1 MDSDGNIWIR
11 LGLDKGQFQAQ
22 LEQAK
27 ESIKRLSESAE
38 QSGSS
43 IDTAFK
49 MSTRGFNAMGVQ
61 ISQVGDKIS
70 AAWSTLEPLA
80 NQTQSALKQLKE
92 EYERLGKAAS
102 DAFMAG
108 DDNQYRKLKAYQAE
122 IGSILSMYEEVNT
135 EIGKVTDSLVEE
147 EKKYKDIVSQVSEN
161 CDAHTSLRSRLQQVR
176 NEMQNL
182 IIEARQQGGETA
194 VAAVKSSDAYQ
205 QLQQQARNLG
215 MTINEVN
222 KEAQMLAGNTAGLQG
237 VVSGL
242 QGLLGGF
249 SAVQGAIAIFGG
261 KSEELQ
267 KVQTRVQG
275 CIAAMMGLQQVMK
288 TLQKNSAFMLSLTR
302 MKAAFLGVS
311 GGAKTATGSVKAL
324 WATLKANP
332 LGLILS
338 AITAIVTAIALVTKR
353 HKEAAQAAKE
363 HAEAERE
370 ASFEISISPAD
381 VSGKSNYLNDKNA
394 YNSDTK
400 NIEAVRQTMK
410 EVSDLSAEL
419 ARSGKSVA
427 EHSMQDA
434 YTQALEKAVAGGEY
448 EKALLIQMAS
458 FNWDIARAQKRKAL
472 YSKETAEGQKSI
484 LEIDQEIEQIES
496 KLYGLYGNK
505 KREEESRARER
516 SEQTRRNRETQK
528 RLQRE
533 YEQAMAAYRQS
544 AGRLEQQ
551 TAWDIEQIG
560 IDAMESGLDKTL
572 KQLDLNHRKEI
583 AKIEEQEKEKVNEW
597 RKLKAKEW
605 AAQHPKSDSE
615 SNPYNGAKPIDEN
628 SGLSSDELESYSQGL
643 VDIANSFAVIRE
655 NENAKWKQNEREAI
669 AGIIEADSSYF
680 AQRIA
685 LEKQYNA
692 DRAKLMEKGASD
704 EQLALFDQAYR
715 TKQKELFDMLLSDYV
730 GFQQQLTNTDEE
742 YSTKRAELE
751 AAANAEADP
760 KKKAA
765 LQASL
770 KELEKRYK
778 QTVKNLQQE
787 FIRNNIGDVFN
798 EQTVENIKEAKRALD
813 EMEAMSVDDF
823 NLAYQAHL
831 SADEF
836 ESLKKRIREVR
847 NELREMGKGYS
858 LKDAFS
864 DAFTGKTKD
873 EVQRGVDYIVN
884 GFSKVASVA
893 SGIASAMRDFAEA
906 TGNAKLEK
914 MADTFQGIADTISTA
929 GGYAAA
935 GAQIGGGWGA
945 IIGAVLGIGQG
956 IITSL
961 FKSEAQRKEEERV
974 RIEQARDSLDDIV
987 SGIASLIGSVDSLHN
1002 TISSLD
1008 YANYRKSLLD
1018 TIKDFSIQ
1026 AKYDSQSNWSSLKN
1040 GAGNASDMRNALLA
1054 MFSDLPLLV
1063 EKIGGIR
1070 APHYGDNSHVPEHV
1084 QEQQEAAYYR
1094 FMDILS
1100 RWEQA
1105 TEEERAFA
1113 RQYFQTHASFN
1124 SSTYAN
1130 IANGRDYDLDQRRIA
1145 LLKEMNRLYEEGSL
1159 SSIDYF
1165 NMQLQ
1170 ADKLSLDMLRQK
1182 RAELKGAGLD
1192 TTEIDMQIAEAQYNM
1207 GERIRNM
1214 FEGLAG
1220 SDLQS
1225 IVNKWL
1231 DIFKEFGNNFEAA
1244 IDKINESIDD
1254 MVRNMVVQTV
1264 FVQPLMQR
1272 LNKYLQDYAASQ
1284 NLAQDEYGNYIW
1296 TNEAFQGMAEGL
1308 RTQVDG
1314 AKELFQLLNNQLNA
1328 AGLGWGD
1335 SANDRSA
1342 QARGIATAS
1351 QESVDE
1357 LNGRAT
1363 TIQGHTFNISE
1374 NSNIIRDNT
1383 NAILGSVRQIEIYTE
1398 RLVRIDNDIH
1408 NLKDTIEMRGV
1419 KIRN

>member
-242 QGLLGGF
+242 QGLVGGF

-275 CIAAMMGLQQVMK
+275 CIAAMIGLQQVMK

-338 AITAIVTAIALVTKR
+338 AITAIVTAVALVTKR

-410 EVSDLSAEL
+410 EVSVLSAEL

-458 FNWDIARAQKRKAL
+458 LNWDIARAQKRKAL

-544 AGRLEQQ
+544 VGRLERQ

-655 NENAKWKQNEREAI
+655 NENSKWKQNEREAI

-715 TKQKELFDMLLSDYV
+715 TKQKELFDMLLGDYV

-945 IIGAVLGIGQG
+945 VIGAVLGIGQG
-956 IITSL
+956 ILTGIL
-961 FKSEAQRKEEERV
+961 KSDAQRAEEERQ
-974 RIEQARDSLDDIV
+974 RTEQAHDYLSEVI
-987 SGIASLIGSVDSLHN
+987 SGISSLISSVDSLSS

-1008 YANYRKSLLD
+1008 YTNYRKSLLSAINSLRSDSGFD
-1018 TIKDFSIQ
+1018 TE
-1026 AKYDSQSNWSSLKN
+1026 ANWRSLKN
-1040 GAGNASDMRNALLA
+1040 GANVDAIVSSGILDDDHIRTILRDYLWHTNGHDYSVYGYVNGLSSEELRELFLQTFRSASGSNGRALRDRILTQYANQENHKDYELDLRRKALIEEMNAL
-1054 MFSDLPLLV
+1054 
-1063 EKIGGIR
+1063 
-1070 APHYGDNSHVPEHV
+1070 Y
-1084 QEQQEAAYYR
+1084 EQGSLNALE
-1094 FMDILS
+1094 
-1100 RWEQA
+1100 
-1105 TEEERAFA
+1105 
-1113 RQYFQTHASFN
+1113 YF
-1124 SSTYAN
+1124 N
-1130 IANGRDYDLDQRRIA
+1130 I
-1145 LLKEMNRLYEEGSL
+1145 LLKG
-1159 SSIDYF
+1159 D
-1165 NMQLQ
+1165 QLT
-1170 ADKLSLDMLRQK
+1170 LDLLRQK
-1182 RAELKGAGLD
+1182 RNELLAQGYSTDSKD
-1192 TTEIDMQIAEAQYNM
+1192 IIDIDNQIAEATYSIR
-1207 GERIRNM
+1207 ERVREM

-1220 SDLQS
+1220 IDIQG
-1225 IVNKWL
+1225 IANKWL
-1231 DIFKEFGNNFEAA
+1231 DIFKEFGDDLTTVFKK
-1244 IDKINESIDD
+1244 IDDSIDD
-1254 MVRNMVVQTV
+1254 MIKNIIYQTV
-1264 FVQPLMQR
+1264 FIQPLMQR
-1272 LNKYLQDYAASQ
+1272 LNNVISNYQKQ
-1284 NLAQDEYGNYIW
+1284 LAQQ
-1296 TNEAFQGMAEGL
+1296 QGINTDVEGWQASVDWSAADF
-1308 RTQVDG
+1308 TQIANDMRATGRGITDLWEQVRQQFS
-1314 AKELFQLLNNQLNA
+1314 L

-1398 RLVRIDNDIH
+1398 RLVRMDNDLH

>member
-242 QGLLGGF
+242 QGLVGGF

-275 CIAAMMGLQQVMK
+275 CIAAMIGLQQVMK

-458 FNWDIARAQKRKAL
+458 LNWDIARAQKRKAL

-544 AGRLEQQ
+544 VGRLERQ

-655 NENAKWKQNEREAI
+655 NENSKWKQNEREAI

-715 TKQKELFDMLLSDYV
+715 TKQKELFDMLLGDYV

-893 SGIASAMRDFAEA
+893 SGIASAMREFAEA

-1054 MFSDLPLLV
+1054 MFSNLPLLV
-1063 EKIGGIR
+1063 DKIGGIR

-1084 QEQQEAAYYR
+1084 QEQQEAAYNR

-1296 TNEAFQGMAEGL
+1296 TNEAFQGMADGL

-1342 QARGIATAS
+1342 QARGVATAS
-1351 QESVDE
+1351 QESIDE
-1357 LNGRAT
+1357 TNGMLT
-1363 TIQGHTFNISE
+1363 TVTVHTFNISE

-1398 RLVRIDNDIH
+1398 RLVRMDNDIH

>member
-458 FNWDIARAQKRKAL
+458 LNWDIARAQKRKAL
-472 YSKETAEGQKSI
+472 YGKETAEGQKSI

-715 TKQKELFDMLLSDYV
+715 TKQKELFDMLLGDYV

-836 ESLKKRIREVR
+836 DSLKQRIREVR
-847 NELREMGKGYS
+847 NELRDMSKGYS

-893 SGIASAMRDFAEA
+893 SGIASAMREFAEA
-906 TGNAKLEK
+906 TGNTKLEQ

-945 IIGAVLGIGQG
+945 VIGAVLGIGQG
-956 IITSL
+956 ILTGIL
-961 FKSEAQRKEEERV
+961 KSDAQRAEEERQ
-974 RIEQARDSLDDIV
+974 RTKQAHDYLSEVI
-987 SGIASLIGSVDSLHN
+987 SGISSLISSVDSLSS

-1008 YANYRKSLLD
+1008 YTNYRKSLLSAINSLRSDSGFD
-1018 TIKDFSIQ
+1018 TE
-1026 AKYDSQSNWSSLKN
+1026 ANWSSLKN
-1040 GAGNASDMRNALLA
+1040 GANVDAIVSSGILDDDHIRTILRDYLWHTNGHDYSVYGYVNGLSSEELRELFLQTFRSASGSNGRALRDRILTQYANQENHKDYELDLRRKALIEEMNAL
-1054 MFSDLPLLV
+1054 
-1063 EKIGGIR
+1063 
-1070 APHYGDNSHVPEHV
+1070 Y
-1084 QEQQEAAYYR
+1084 EQGSLNALE
-1094 FMDILS
+1094 
-1100 RWEQA
+1100 
-1105 TEEERAFA
+1105 
-1113 RQYFQTHASFN
+1113 YF
-1124 SSTYAN
+1124 N
-1130 IANGRDYDLDQRRIA
+1130 I
-1145 LLKEMNRLYEEGSL
+1145 LLKG
-1159 SSIDYF
+1159 D
-1165 NMQLQ
+1165 QLT
-1170 ADKLSLDMLRQK
+1170 LDLLRQK
-1182 RAELKGAGLD
+1182 RNELLAQGYSTDSKD
-1192 TTEIDMQIAEAQYNM
+1192 IIDIDNQIAEATYSIR
-1207 GERIRNM
+1207 ERVREM

-1220 SDLQS
+1220 IDIQG
-1225 IVNKWL
+1225 IANKWL
-1231 DIFKEFGNNFEAA
+1231 DIFKEFGDDLTTVFKK
-1244 IDKINESIDD
+1244 IDDSIDD
-1254 MVRNMVVQTV
+1254 MIKNIIYQTV
-1264 FVQPLMQR
+1264 FIQPLMQR
-1272 LNKYLQDYAASQ
+1272 LNNVISNYQKQ
-1284 NLAQDEYGNYIW
+1284 LAQQ
-1296 TNEAFQGMAEGL
+1296 QGINTDVEGWQANVDWSAADF
-1308 RTQVDG
+1308 TQIANDMRATGRGITDLWEQVRQQFS
-1314 AKELFQLLNNQLNA
+1314 L

-1342 QARGIATAS
+1342 QARGVATAS
-1351 QESVDE
+1351 QESIDE
-1357 LNGRAT
+1357 TNGMLT
-1363 TIQGHTFNISE
+1363 TVTVHTFNISE

-1398 RLVRIDNDIH
+1398 RLVRMDNDLH

>member
-61 ISQVGDKIS
+61 ISQVGNKIS

-205 QLQQQARNLG
+205 QLQEQARNLG

-237 VVSGL
+237 VVSGW
-242 QGLLGGF
+242 QGLVGGF

-338 AITAIVTAIALVTKR
+338 AITAIVTAVALVTKR

-381 VSGKSNYLNDKNA
+381 VSGKNNYLNDKNA

-458 FNWDIARAQKRKAL
+458 LNWDIARAQKRKAL

-544 AGRLEQQ
+544 AGQLERQ

-715 TKQKELFDMLLSDYV
+715 SKQKELFDMLLGDYV

-770 KELEKRYK
+770 KELEKQYK

-798 EQTVENIKEAKRALD
+798 EQTVENIEEAKRALD
-813 EMEAMSVDDF
+813 EMEGMSLDDF

-831 SADEF
+831 TADEF
-836 ESLKKRIREVR
+836 DSLKQRIREVR
-847 NELREMGKGYS
+847 NELRDMSKGYS
-858 LKDAFS
+858 LKEAFS
-864 DAFTGKTKD
+864 DAFTGKTKE
-873 EVQRGVDYIVN
+873 EVQRGVDYLVN
-884 GFSKVASVA
+884 GLGKVSSIVGGLAD
-893 SGIASAMRDFAEA
+893 AMREFAEA
-906 TGNAKLEK
+906 TNNAKLEQ
-914 MADTFQGIADTISTA
+914 MADTFQDIADTISTA
-929 GGYAAA
+929 GSYAAA

-945 IIGAVLGIGQG
+945 VIGAVLGIGQG
-956 IITSL
+956 VLTGILESD
-961 FKSEAQRKEEERV
+961 AQRAEEE
-974 RIEQARDSLDDIV
+974 EQRTEEAHDYLSEVI
-987 SGIASLIGSVDSLHN
+987 SGIGSLISSVDSLHS

-1008 YANYRKSLLD
+1008 YGNYRKSLLD
-1018 TIKDFSIQ
+1018 AINSLRSDSN
-1026 AKYDSQSNWSSLKN
+1026 YDSESNWRALRNGADTFAAFSQLDWDHLWELFRNFDLPVYREGWSAETNASFDKLKN
-1040 GAGNASDMRNALLA
+1040 HETLSEADLRRLMNLYLNWGHGVESNITHQYANQENHKDYELDLRRKALIEEMNAL
-1054 MFSDLPLLV
+1054 
-1063 EKIGGIR
+1063 
-1070 APHYGDNSHVPEHV
+1070 Y
-1084 QEQQEAAYYR
+1084 EQGSLNAIE
-1094 FMDILS
+1094 
-1100 RWEQA
+1100 
-1105 TEEERAFA
+1105 
-1113 RQYFQTHASFN
+1113 YF
-1124 SSTYAN
+1124 N
-1130 IANGRDYDLDQRRIA
+1130 I
-1145 LLKEMNRLYEEGSL
+1145 LLKG
-1159 SSIDYF
+1159 D
-1165 NMQLQ
+1165 Q
-1170 ADKLSLDMLRQK
+1170 LSLDLLRQK
-1182 RAELKGAGLD
+1182 RNELLAQGYSENSDEIVELD
-1192 TTEIDMQIAEAQYNM
+1192 NKIAEATYSIQ
-1207 GERIRNM
+1207 ERVREM

-1220 SDLQS
+1220 IDMQS
-1225 IVNKWL
+1225 LANKWL
-1231 DIFKEFGNNFEAA
+1231 DIFKEFGDNLTTVFKK
-1244 IDKINESIDD
+1244 IDESIDD
-1254 MVRNMVVQTV
+1254 MIKNIIYQTV

-1272 LNKYLQDYAASQ
+1272 LNQVINNYQKQ
-1284 NLAQDEYGNYIW
+1284 LAQQ
-1296 TNEAFQGMAEGL
+1296 QGIDTSVEGWQANVDWSAADF
-1308 RTQVDG
+1308 TQIANDMRATGRGITDLWEQVRQQFS
-1314 AKELFQLLNNQLNA
+1314 L

-1351 QESVDE
+1351 QDSVDE

-1363 TIQGHTFNISE
+1363 TIQGHTFTISE